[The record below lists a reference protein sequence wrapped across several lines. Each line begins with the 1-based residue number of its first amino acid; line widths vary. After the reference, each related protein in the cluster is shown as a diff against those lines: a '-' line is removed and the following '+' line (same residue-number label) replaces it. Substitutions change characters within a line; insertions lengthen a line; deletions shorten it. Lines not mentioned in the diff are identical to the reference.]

1 MSRRVS
7 SRSVI
12 SVLTACLALLISVA
26 GFTDAVSQRAPA
38 AQPSPTATSSPRA
51 PTPVPAQPILEPLDP
66 TTGED
71 AAADGSPVPA
81 AVQAAVGSRLDLGEL
96 GGRVSATVVDAA
108 SDELLFARARTRPVA
123 PASSVKVLTTIAAL
137 ELLGPQ
143 HRVSTRVL
151 AAAPEAGNEE
161 PAEPT
166 STPGGTAQP
175 DPDTPP
181 PLTRISLVGGGDPRL
196 TSDPDPDD
204 ASQTSIVDLAES
216 TAQAL
221 QEQGRTRV
229 RLTVD
234 ATLFGGPA
242 IDPDWESG
250 YVPGGVA
257 GPVSALSLDG
267 GRVHR
272 DQDRR
277 AEAPHVSAGE
287 RFAELL
293 ENRGITVAG
302 EVEAEPTPQGFA
314 ELAAIE
320 SAPMSAI
327 VEHVNEVSD
336 NDAAEI
342 LLRLVALGAGRPGT
356 SDEGANAVLD
366 VLESFGIDTSGTR
379 LLDGSGLARGT
390 RVPTEVLA
398 RVVAVAAEDERP
410 GLRPLLTS
418 LPVAGATGT
427 LQDRFRTDAA
437 LSGRGEVRAKTGTL
451 SGVTSLTGTVMTAD
465 GDLLAFSAV
474 ADRITSPLEARSAM
488 DEFTA
493 SLAACGCR

>member
-1 MSRRVS
+1 MSHRVS
-7 SRSVI
+7 SRSVT
-12 SVLTACLALLISVA
+12 SVLTAFLALVISVA
-26 GFTDAVSQRAPA
+26 GFTDAVSQGAPTA
-38 AQPSPTATSSPRA
+38 KPSPNATSSPHA
-51 PTPVPAQPILEPLDP
+51 PTPVPAQSVLEPWHP
-66 TTGED
+66 TAGGG
-71 AAADGSPVPA
+71 AAADGGPAPA
-81 AVQAAVGSRLDLGEL
+81 AVQAAARSRLDVGEL
-96 GGRVSATVVDAA
+96 GGRVSATVVDA
-108 SDELLFARARTRPVA
+108 SSGELLLARARTRPVT

-151 AAAPEAGNEE
+151 AAAPE
-161 PAEPT
+161 
-166 STPGGTAQP
+166 TAQP
-175 DPDTPP
+175 GTDSPP
-181 PLTRISLVGGGDPRL
+181 PVTPISLVGGGDPRL

-204 ASQTSIVDLAES
+204 ASQTSIVDLADS

-221 QEQGRTRV
+221 HEQERTRV

-242 IDPDWESG
+242 IDPDWQSS

-302 EVEAEPTPQGFA
+302 QVEPEPTPQGFE
-314 ELAAIE
+314 ELAVIE
-320 SAPMSAI
+320 SAPLSAI

-336 NDAAEI
+336 NDGSEI

-356 SDEGANAVLD
+356 SDEGASAVLD
-366 VLESFGIDTSGTR
+366 VLSSFGIDASGTR
-379 LLDGSGLARGT
+379 MLDGSGLARGT

-398 RVVAVAAEDERP
+398 RVVAVAAEAERP
-410 GLRPLLTS
+410 GLRPLLAS

-437 LSGRGEVRAKTGTL
+437 LSGRGDVRAKTGTL
-451 SGVTSLTGTVMTAD
+451 SGVTSLTGSVMTAD

-474 ADRITSPLEARSAM
+474 ADRITSPLEARAAM